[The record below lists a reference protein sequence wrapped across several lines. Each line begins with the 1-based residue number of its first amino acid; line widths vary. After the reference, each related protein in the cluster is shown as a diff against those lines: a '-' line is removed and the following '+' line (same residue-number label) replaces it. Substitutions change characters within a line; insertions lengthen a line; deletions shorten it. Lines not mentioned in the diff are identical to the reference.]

1 MIDIFESGGTT
12 KTPMIH
18 FDGESGYFEI
28 SGRSIPENSAK
39 FYLPVIEWVDRYL
52 EDPADSTT
60 IVVRLEYF
68 NTSSLKSLVELFR
81 RFEKLPAVGKKAEI
95 LWHYEEEDEGMM
107 ESGEDFRL
115 LIDLPIRL
123 IKI

>member
-1 MIDIFESGGTT
+1 MDKLQLDGTP
-12 KTPMIH
+12 KTPLIL
-18 FDGESGYFEI
+18 FDGETGNFEI

-39 FYLPVIEWVDRYL
+39 FYLPLIEWVDQYL
-52 EDPADSTT
+52 TDPADLTS
-60 IVVRLEYF
+60 INVRLEYF

-81 RFEKLPAVGKKAEI
+81 RFEKLLRAGKKVEVI
-95 LWHYEEEDEGMM
+95 WYYEEDDEDMM

-115 LIDLPIRL
+115 LINIPIRL